1 MNLDLYNSEFR
12 DFKYLKSSP
21 EDVAYY
27 KRRASEVNRIQ
38 LGPEANDPTF
48 VWPCRLEFIE
58 QLLDLRDD
66 VVYIVQPTA
75 VKGESTRFSDCYMEA
90 RLYVIE
96 KPIIVYGPLIDTN
109 NPEDILTEDGD
120 LRLSSMSRDNL
131 CVCSSI
137 KGTPYEN
144 IVIKIVDTGL
154 LPSLPSYVEVFYD
167 KEVAEKY
174 QRAITDYLRKSHDAV
189 SAITSLF

>member
-12 DFKYLKSSP
+12 DFKYLKSSA

-27 KRRASEVNRIQ
+27 KRRALEVNRIQ
-38 LGPEANDPTF
+38 PWAETNDPEF

-58 QLLDLRDD
+58 QLIDLKDD

-75 VKGESTRFSDCYMEA
+75 VAGNSNRFSDCYMEA

-174 QRAITDYLRKSHDAV
+174 QKAITDFLRKNHDTI

>member
-66 VVYIVQPTA
+66 VVYIVQPCEYFHTD
-75 VKGESTRFSDCYMEA
+75 VSTKAYGYDDIRIYA
-90 RLYVIE
+90 IE
-96 KPIIVYGPLIDTN
+96 KPIIVYGPLISPKTLD
-109 NPEDILTEDGD
+109 DIITEDD
-120 LRLSSMSRDNL
+120 IDRMLFAHNL

-137 KGTPYEN
+137 EN
-144 IVIKIVDTGL
+144 TVEQIVIKITDIGL
-154 LPSLPSYVEVFYD
+154 LPGPLSHVAVFYD
-167 KEVAEKY
+167 KEWAGKY
-174 QRAITDYLRKSHDAV
+174 QKAVTDYLSKNHDAV
-189 SAITSLF
+189 SAISWLF

>member
-75 VKGESTRFSDCYMEA
+75 IKGESTRFSDCYMEA

-96 KPIIVYGPLIDTN
+96 KPIIVYGPLISPKTLD
-109 NPEDILTEDGD
+109 DIITEDD
-120 LRLSSMSRDNL
+120 IDRMLFAHNL

-137 KGTPYEN
+137 EN
-144 IVIKIVDTGL
+144 TVEQIVIKITDIGL
-154 LPSLPSYVEVFYD
+154 LPGPLSHVAVFYD
-167 KEVAEKY
+167 KEWAGKY
-174 QRAITDYLRKSHDAV
+174 QKAVTDYLRKNNDAV
-189 SAITSLF
+189 SAISRLF